1 MHMLL
6 GVDDTDILGHKPGTG
21 RLARELGENLAQ
33 AGLAT
38 VVGVVRQQLL
48 VDPRIPYTSHNSP
61 ACVILDVER
70 DADGA
75 FARIFG
81 AAAHYVESHAAPG
94 SDPGLCLA
102 DREAVGPA
110 VVQWGWRAGCEVLH
124 KAEAAALARCE
135 HLHLQEIGGTGD
147 GIIGALAAVGLTAE
161 GNAGRFLELAGGL
174 RDLGERLP
182 ARALRQ
188 KGIALLSISPNGDAV
203 PDDVEI
209 RTFNRVR
216 PRLIGGRPV
225 LLLQPTLEG
234 WACFDRQK
242 VHDDGPD
249 GHRPEDA

>member
-1 MHMLL
+1 MRMLL

-21 RLARELGENLAQ
+21 RLARDLGANLAQ

-38 VVGVVRQQLL
+38 LVGVVRQQLL

-61 ACVILDVER
+61 ACLILDVNG

-75 FARIFG
+75 AARLFS
-81 AAAHYVESHAAPG
+81 AAAGYVQSHAARG

-102 DREAVGPA
+102 DREALGPA
-110 VVQWGWRAGCEVLH
+110 VVQWGWRAGCEILH
-124 KAEAAALARCE
+124 KAEASALARHE
-135 HLHLQEIGGTGD
+135 RLRLEELGGTGD

-174 RDLGERLP
+174 RHLDERVP

-188 KGIALLSISPNGDAV
+188 KGIALLSLSPNGDAV
-203 PDDVEI
+203 SDDIEI
-209 RTFNRVR
+209 RTFDRVR

-225 LLLQPTLEG
+225 LLLEHTPEG
-234 WACFDRQK
+234 WVCFDRK
-242 VHDDGPD
+242 TCPGHGPD
-249 GHRPEDA
+249 SQRSGEA